1 METGDTENAWKS
13 ISEMTEASKNDI
25 YNRTDW
31 NTYMNYAR
39 QLGKTDE
46 ATDVLE
52 DVFKNSIP
60 RQKNSMLIQLLNA
73 YKDAGREEDI
83 KNLVAESDKLL
94 KNSQDYN
101 KRQFADF
108 YKEAGQLDKAI
119 DLLKDLS
126 SNGQRWTKQS
136 AVTKL
141 YNIYKD
147 ENQLDKALEWAKD
160 QPESTEVSGMIAEI
174 HREQGD
180 YDEAIKLYQKLVETP
195 GMEQYNKRT
204 YINQLIKSAAKV
216 DDDTKEKI
224 VGKIIKNVKKETAG
238 NIKNELR
245 QSARIYQEAEMY
257 DEAVSK
263 IKKAK
268 SLTRN
273 KNEIKRLDNQQADCL
288 AKAGEYDDAVKV
300 YKKLLQDD
308 SMKWED
314 KINYQNKIAKTY
326 NDAHRS
332 DEAKDTAEDIVKTCK
347 EFLREHEYGGRA
359 MNARFALAE
368 AYKNSGDKSAA
379 RETLEKIQKKY
390 KHTSYAKQAEKKLKD
405 M

>member
-1 METGDTENAWKS
+1 
-13 ISEMTEASKNDI
+13 
-25 YNRTDW
+25 
-31 NTYMNYAR
+31 
-39 QLGKTDE
+39 
-46 ATDVLE
+46 
-52 DVFKNSIP
+52 
-60 RQKNSMLIQLLNA
+60 MLIQLLNA
-73 YKDAGREEDI
+73 YKDAGRDEDI

-101 KRQFADF
+101 KQQFADF
-108 YKEAGQLDKAI
+108 YKEAGQIDKAI

-147 ENQLDKALEWAKD
+147 ENQLDKALEWANE
-160 QPESTEVSGMIAEI
+160 QPKSTEVNGMIAEI
-174 HREQGD
+174 HNEQGD
-180 YDEAIKLYQKLVETP
+180 YDEAIKLYQKIIETP
-195 GMEQYNKRT
+195 GMEEWNKQN
-204 YINQLIKSAAKV
+204 YISQLIKSAAKV

-238 NIKNELR
+238 NVKNELR

-288 AKAGEYDDAVKV
+288 AKSGEYDDAVNIYEKI
-300 YKKLLQDD
+300 LQDD

-314 KINYQNKIAKTY
+314 RLNYQNKIAKTY

-332 DEAKDTAEDIVKTCK
+332 DEAKETAEDIVKTCK
-347 EFLREHEYGGRA
+347 AFLREHEYGGRA

-368 AYKNSGDKSAA
+368 AYKNSGDKEAA
-379 RETLEKIQKKY
+379 REALEKIQKKY
-390 KHTSYAKQAEKKLKD
+390 KHTSYAKRAEEKLKK